1 MNSINHHYIPQ
12 LYLKGF
18 ASDCGKI
25 RVYDKKYGS
34 FKKDKNTPKTV
45 FFEKFRNTVEIK
57 GIKTNIIEKLY
68 GTLESEFAQFFNLVR
83 GGLSSQEILSKSGL
97 DIIKQYLAIQFWRLP
112 MLDSFTDHYIKN
124 LDLKQFGKRITING
138 HNIGE
143 VDEFAQLILEDSD
156 FRYYFRC
163 FFLPVL
169 MFDVKVRDGEC
180 SYWSVHN
187 VAPDEG
193 GWDNILCSDNPI
205 VAENIFDLFKFEGKF
220 IFPLSKT
227 KLLVFYKRE
236 MGSPI
241 KGQVKRKNTSPSK
254 KIHLFF
260 LSSHF
265 RASTASLYH
274 LFSHPLFRS
283 YRFRVSVLLIRTSH
297 PSGSRQLCFKR
308 NCLKHGPWSV
318 RTPENLRCH
327 TVFNWT
333 YYKSYGY

>member
-18 ASDCGKI
+18 SSDCGKI

-68 GTLESEFAQFFNLVR
+68 GTLESEFARFFNIVR
-83 GGLSSQEILSKSGL
+83 GGLSSQEILSKLGL
-97 DIIKQYLAIQFWRLP
+97 DIIKQYFAIQFWRLP
-112 MLDSFTDHYIKN
+112 MLDSFADHYIKN

-138 HNIGE
+138 HNIGD
-143 VDEFAQLILEDSD
+143 VDEFAQLIFEDSD

-227 KLLVFYKRE
+227 KLLVFYKDRTHVKHFE
-236 MGSPI
+236 PDFSTRLSMLIYAQSTRYIAGANENYISSVITLYEKYYGSEKMG
-241 KGQVKRKNTSPSK
+241 QLRTE
-254 KIHLFF
+254 
-260 LSSHF
+260 
-265 RASTASLYH
+265 
-274 LFSHPLFRS
+274 LFS
-283 YRFRVSVLLIRTSH
+283 
-297 PSGSRQLCFKR
+297 QLQ
-308 NCLKHGPWSV
+308 
-318 RTPENLRCH
+318 
-327 TVFNWT
+327 
-333 YYKSYGY
+333 